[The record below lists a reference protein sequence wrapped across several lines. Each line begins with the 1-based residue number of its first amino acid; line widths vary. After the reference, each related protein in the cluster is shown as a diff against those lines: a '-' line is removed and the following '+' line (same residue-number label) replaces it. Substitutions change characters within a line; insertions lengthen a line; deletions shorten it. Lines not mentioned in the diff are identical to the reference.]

1 MFIKEFAFIMTKI
14 IQLPERTPVKF
25 DYKRAKKDKKN
36 ELEKKGQLNLFSQPD
51 AVIHVLPSRF
61 TPFEEALW
69 YDENN
74 KPGAQEA
81 YIKAIKAEDCTADA
95 YCNLGILESKSGNFA
110 RAFDCFSLC
119 LKLEER
125 HLEAHYNL
133 ANLYFE
139 ACDYRLAKL
148 HYELAAEIEPD
159 FPNTYFNL
167 GLIYAL
173 NDEYED
179 AINALFKFK
188 QLVSEEEGRKA
199 ENLLNNLRKSLSR
212 I

>member
-1 MFIKEFAFIMTKI
+1 MMAKI
-14 IQLPERTPVKF
+14 IQLPVKTPSKLG
-25 DYKRAKKDKKN
+25 YKRAKRNKKK
-36 ELEKKGQLNLFSQPD
+36 ELEKKGQLSLFNQQE
-51 AVIHVLPSRF
+51 AQIHYLQSKF

-69 YDENN
+69 LDENN
-74 KPGAQEA
+74 NPNAQEA
-81 YIKAIKAEDCTADA
+81 YLKAILANDCVADA
-95 YCNLGILESKSGNFA
+95 YCNLGILESQTGNIA
-110 RAFDCFSLC
+110 KAFDRFSQC

-167 GLIYAL
+167 GLVYAL
-173 NDEYED
+173 SDDYED
-179 AINALFKFK
+179 AINALFKYK
-188 QLVSEEEGRKA
+188 HLVPEEEGKKA
-199 ENLLNNLRKSLSR
+199 DNLLNSLRRSLNK
-212 I
+212 

>member
-1 MFIKEFAFIMTKI
+1 MAMAKI
-14 IQLPERTPVKF
+14 ILLPVKTPVKLG
-25 DYKRAKKDKKN
+25 YKRARENKKV
-36 ELEKKGQLNLFSQPD
+36 ELEKKGQLNLFSSPAGNKIEAQ
-51 AVIHVLPSRF
+51 IHYLPSRF

-69 YDENN
+69 LDENN
-74 KPGAQEA
+74 NPGAQEA
-81 YIKAIKAEDCTADA
+81 YLKSILANDCTADS
-95 YCNLGILESKSGNFA
+95 YCNLGILESQTGNIVK
-110 RAFDCFSLC
+110 AFDCFSQC

-167 GLIYAL
+167 GLVYAL
-173 NDEYED
+173 NYEYED
-179 AINALFKFK
+179 AINALFKYK
-188 QLVSEEEGRKA
+188 HLVPDEEGKKA
-199 ENLLNNLRKSLSR
+199 DNLLNSLRRSLNK
-212 I
+212 